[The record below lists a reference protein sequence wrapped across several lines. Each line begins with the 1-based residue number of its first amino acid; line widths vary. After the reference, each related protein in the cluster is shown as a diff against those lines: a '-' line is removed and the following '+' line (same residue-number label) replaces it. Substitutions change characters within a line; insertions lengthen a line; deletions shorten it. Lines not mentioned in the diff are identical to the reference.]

1 MERNFELLKKVL
13 SVPTKTYQE
22 DLMIEFIVDWLES
35 KNIPFYLDQYYNV
48 YATKQTDTNIEYFPC
63 VVAHTDTVHNIDTIN
78 VVEEML
84 PNAQKEV
91 KLALKAYNDKGIKC
105 KSSYFIIYKHSWP

>member
-48 YATKQTDTNIEYFPC
+48 YATKQTDDMH
-63 VVAHTDTVHNIDTIN
+63 AH
-78 VVEEML
+78 L
-84 PNAQKEV
+84 PSISPRTGPRPQPSDQN
-91 KLALKAYNDKGIKC
+91 
-105 KSSYFIIYKHSWP
+105 